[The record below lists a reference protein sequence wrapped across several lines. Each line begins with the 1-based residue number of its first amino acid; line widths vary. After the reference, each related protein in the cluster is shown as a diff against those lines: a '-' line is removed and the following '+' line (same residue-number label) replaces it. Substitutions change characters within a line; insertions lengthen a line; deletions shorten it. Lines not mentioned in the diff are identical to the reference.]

1 MAFKLPFRRPR
12 AWLLG
17 AVAVT
22 LTLASL
28 EPAAASTI
36 SDLAATAGSATRS
49 SPILP
54 VPETLLDGATSALV
68 WAGFAV
74 FMISAQG
81 VWTAVR
87 ANKDRARARRARH
100 AEAGLAHLEAGRNH
114 VDTGRSHVDTA
125 RSHVDSVRTRIDTA
139 RVRVPHA
146 RSGAGKIV

>member
-100 AEAGLAHLEAGRNH
+100 AEAGLAPLEAGRN
-114 VDTGRSHVDTA
+114 HVDTA

-139 RVRVPHA
+139 RVHVPHA

>member
-1 MAFKLPFRRPR
+1 MALNLPFRRPR

-54 VPETLLDGATSALV
+54 VPETLLDGATSALL

-87 ANKDRARARRARH
+87 ANKDRARARKAHH
-100 AEAGLAHLEAGRNH
+100 AEIGR
-114 VDTGRSHVDTA
+114 A
-125 RSHVDSVRTRIDTA
+125 Q
-139 RVRVPHA
+139 VPPG